1 MTATQNLGGQTTGLP
16 SRATQKAGSSNSAGP
31 VSRSGR
37 RKRDSQAKAAWLFL
51 TPFIVIFVLLTLVPV
66 IIAVV
71 MSMTDMRATD
81 LRNPFNV
88 DFVGFENFANILTNQ
103 EFLRSVLNT
112 GLFVILCVPLSM
124 GIGLALALILNK
136 GIQRLRTLFRA
147 AIYLPVITNIVAA
160 AVIWQYAFTPTG
172 PANAALGAFGIKGP
186 NWLGDPG
193 WAFALV
199 VVLGVW
205 RTIGTCMVLYLAG
218 LQAVPAEVYEAAS
231 MDGASRSRQLFSVT
245 LPLLRPTTL
254 LVSVLMTVSFLNIFE
269 EPFLLTNG
277 GPLGATRSIAVWVYE
292 QFGFGNTAVS
302 MAGSFLLLVL
312 IGIVALIQFR
322 VLRPKH

>member
-1 MTATQNLGGQTTGLP
+1 M
-16 SRATQKAGSSNSAGP
+16 
-31 VSRSGR
+31 
-37 RKRDSQAKAAWLFL
+37 
-51 TPFIVIFVLLTLVPV
+51 IVAL
-66 IIAVV
+66 V
-71 MSMTDMRATD
+71 MSTTDMRATD

-88 DFVGFENFANILTNQ
+88 NFVGLDNFTHILTNA

-112 GLFVILCVPLSM
+112 GLFVLFCVPLTM
-124 GIGLALALILNK
+124 GIGFVLALILNR
-136 GIQRLRTLFRA
+136 GIQKLKTLFRA

-172 PANAALGAFGIKGP
+172 PANAALSTIGIKGP

-199 VVLGVW
+199 VILGVW

-218 LQAVPAEVYEAAS
+218 LQAVPPEVYEAAS
-231 MDGASRSRQLFSVT
+231 IDGASRTRQLFSVT

-302 MAGSFLLLVL
+302 MAGSFLLLLL
-312 IGIVALIQFR
+312 IGVVALIQFR